1 MVYANNIVIIEDE
14 QEGITDLKQQ
24 SFQHFQTKDLGH
36 LRDFLRTEV
45 VEVVRSH
52 TSIDISQRK
61 YALYFQG
68 FK

>member
-45 VEVVRSH
+45 VRSH